1 MSPTAPL
8 TGRHTVPLNHQ
19 GRERPYLL
27 HDPTNGRQEL
37 VPLVLE
43 LHGRGINPS
52 MFDRWTGFASLA
64 DEVGFVLALP
74 SALGDIWNDGRYRG
88 PEWARIEG
96 VDDVGYLRALIDDAC
111 ARLPIDRRRIY
122 VVGMSNG
129 ATMAARF
136 ACEHAERI
144 AAVAQIAGTAAVE
157 VAAGCHPI
165 VPVPILQIHGTGDW
179 TAPYAGGRASGL
191 RVRLF
196 LRHRADPCVGV
207 DDWARLWVDA
217 NGADRGPEVT
227 TIPPDTTVRRW
238 FGTSPASDIVFYR
251 VAAGGHTWPGNRLWV
266 PPLVGRTSR
275 AFDATAVTW
284 DFFAAHAREV

>member
-88 PEWARIEG
+88 PE
-96 VDDVGYLRALIDDAC
+96 
-111 ARLPIDRRRIY
+111 
-122 VVGMSNG
+122 
-129 ATMAARF
+129 
-136 ACEHAERI
+136 
-144 AAVAQIAGTAAVE
+144 
-157 VAAGCHPI
+157 
-165 VPVPILQIHGTGDW
+165 
-179 TAPYAGGRASGL
+179 
-191 RVRLF
+191 
-196 LRHRADPCVGV
+196 
-207 DDWARLWVDA
+207 
-217 NGADRGPEVT
+217 
-227 TIPPDTTVRRW
+227 
-238 FGTSPASDIVFYR
+238 
-251 VAAGGHTWPGNRLWV
+251 
-266 PPLVGRTSR
+266 
-275 AFDATAVTW
+275 
-284 DFFAAHAREV
+284 

>member
-8 TGRHTVPLNHQ
+8 SGRHTVPLNHQ

-27 HDPTNGRQEL
+27 HDSTNGRQEL

-43 LHGRGINPS
+43 LHGRGVNPS

-88 PEWARIEG
+88 PDWAWIEG
-96 VDDVGYLRALIDDAC
+96 VDDVGYLR
-111 ARLPIDRRRIY
+111 
-122 VVGMSNG
+122 
-129 ATMAARF
+129 
-136 ACEHAERI
+136 
-144 AAVAQIAGTAAVE
+144 AVE

-179 TAPYAGGRASGL
+179 AAPYAGGRASGL
-191 RVRLF
+191 RARLF

-207 DDWARLWVDA
+207 DEWVSFWVDA
-217 NGADRGPEVT
+217 NGADRGPDVT

-238 FGTSPASDIVFYR
+238 FGTSPASDTVFYR

-266 PPLVGRTSR
+266 PPLFGRTSR

-284 DFFAAHAREV
+284 DFFAAHAREA